1 MAITQTDLLNLEN
14 KIKLDISK
22 EQQELRHSDRKIL
35 QTYYYKVD
43 SLEKNEAVNDNIL
56 KTMNTSIGKLENIVT
71 EWFEKINTKIGGLQW
86 AFATKEDH
94 KENVSKIWAVE
105 KALENINLRIAG
117 VSGWFA
123 VIIFLID
130 KYAK

>member
-71 EWFEKINTKIGGLQW
+71 EWFEKINTKIDWFQW